1 MNLQELDNRMVF
13 RKDNEY
19 GTFYTIGMSKKLEDG
34 SYENGYMDVRF
45 KKDVD
50 LENMTK
56 INIKEAW
63 LTFYTKSEGDD
74 KVTKPYIFI
83 NRFELV
89 EDSDIE
95 SNSDEIVINPDD
107 LPF

>member
-19 GTFYTIGMSKKLEDG
+19 GTFYTIGMSRKLEDG

-45 KKDVD
+45 NKDVE

-56 INIKEAW
+56 INIKESW
-63 LTFYTKSEGDD
+63 VTFYLKDEGGY
-74 KVTKPYIFI
+74 KITKPYVRISK
-83 NRFELV
+83 FELA
-89 EDSDIE
+89 EDNTQVDS
-95 SNSDEIVINPDD
+95 SDEIVINPDD